1 MENGFHIPL
10 LTRYLDTF
18 IHIFAYLRISFKVSV
33 NQFLSLFA
41 VHVHTF
47 CQAKDR
53 DAIDDT
59 EIGGLCLTA
68 HIGGDVFDIYFIYFS
83 GSGGMNVIAAKECVD
98 HILIFA

>member
-10 LTRYLDTF
+10 LTRHLDTF
-18 IHIFAYLRISFKVSV
+18 IHIFAYLRVSFKVSV
-33 NQFLSLFA
+33 NQFFSFFP

-47 CQAKDR
+47 RQTKDR
-53 DAIDDT
+53 NTIDDT

-83 GSGGMNVIAAKECVD
+83 GGGGMNVITAKESVD